1 MSADAL
7 FDLADITTPQPE
19 HVYSVHC
26 FFNCGHVTKATDPK
40 TSGDA
45 MEQHYSA
52 SHSADI
58 DRALGFI
65 GVGARQD
72 GAQSPPPSV

>member
-7 FDLADITTPQPE
+7 FDLADLNPTEPAP
-19 HVYSVHC
+19 VYSVHC
-26 FFNCGHVTKATDPK
+26 FFNCGHVTRATDPK

-45 MEQHYSA
+45 MERHYGD

-65 GVGARQD
+65 GAGARQD
-72 GAQSPPPSV
+72 GADT